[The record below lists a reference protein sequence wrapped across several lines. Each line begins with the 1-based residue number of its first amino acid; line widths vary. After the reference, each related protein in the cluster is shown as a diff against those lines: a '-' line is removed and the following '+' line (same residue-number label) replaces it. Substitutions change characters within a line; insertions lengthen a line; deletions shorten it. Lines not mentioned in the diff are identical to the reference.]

1 MSSTILVPVATPI
14 TYARPH
20 ELLVEGNL
28 GLRGCHLR
36 EEGRKRFNQIEKTNY
51 SPLSVLCK
59 AIEALNRCC
68 RAIAWRSLTS
78 AHDDC
83 SPSQASKQ
91 VGEKEEGKKG
101 KREAGERKPAEGAKI
116 KLKIKK
122 EGRRKKGDG
131 GEERR
136 REEREKGRRNDEV
149 RVWNWRKDVNRLAG
163 HFGATH
169 AKPGSGHLVLF
180 SPRRIPQHLRPPF
193 FGSIYYFQGNY
204 LA

>member
-36 EEGRKRFNQIEKTNY
+36 KEGRKRFDQIEETDY
-51 SPLSVLCK
+51 SPISVFCK
-59 AIEALNRCC
+59 AIEPLNRCC

-91 VGEKEEGKKG
+91 VGGKEEGKKG

-116 KLKIKK
+116 KLKEKRRKK
-122 EGRRKKGDG
+122 KKGDG

-136 REEREKGRRNDEV
+136 RGKGRKGGDRM
-149 RVWNWRKDVNRLAG
+149 R
-163 HFGATH
+163 FGLGTGG
-169 AKPGSGHLVLF
+169 KT
-180 SPRRIPQHLRPPF
+180 
-193 FGSIYYFQGNY
+193 
-204 LA
+204 